1 MGSDSEENQ
10 NKIEN
15 NIEGS
20 EVNVQGDA
28 YFASNNEQSAKK
40 VNYKGEKKD
49 TAVIEK
55 LSITLNNNFSDLQV
69 GSAGIISLIA
79 SFITIWGFIEGIGG
93 VEFPQVALYLGIGLA
108 MVGSVLLG
116 ALQYKKSR
124 KCSECG
130 ELYSM
135 KEHKDP
141 DIEEIEKKHGTKIL
155 TTRYFKCQK
164 CGHEEEKTSEDFE
177 KDEDEELEI

>member
-1 MGSDSEENQ
+1 MEENSEGNQ

-28 YFASNNEQSAKK
+28 YFASNNEQSASK
-40 VNYKGEKKD
+40 VEYKGEKKD
-49 TAVIEK
+49 TAVIEEF
-55 LSITLNNNFSDLQV
+55 SIILNNNFSDLQV

-79 SFITIWGFIEGIGG
+79 SFITIGGSINGIGG
-93 VEFPQVALYLGIGLA
+93 VELPQVALHLGFALA
-108 MVGSVLLG
+108 IIGSVLLG

-124 KCSECG
+124 KCDKCG

-135 KEHKDP
+135 KEYRLP
-141 DIEEIEKKHGTKIL
+141 DVEEIEKKDGTKIL
-155 TTRYFKCQK
+155 TTRYFRCQE
-164 CGHEEEKTSEDFE
+164 CGCEEERTSEEFE
-177 KDEDEELEI
+177 EDQDEEYEI

>member
-1 MGSDSEENQ
+1 MGKDSEENQ
-10 NKIEN
+10 NKIES

-69 GSAGIISLIA
+69 GSTGVISLIA
-79 SFITIWGFIEGIGG
+79 SFITIWGFVNGIGG
-93 VEFPQVALYLGIGLA
+93 VEFPQVALHIGFGLA
-108 MVGSVLLG
+108 IIGSVLLG

-124 KCSECG
+124 KCDECG

-135 KEHKDP
+135 KEYKAP
-141 DIEEIEKKHGTKIL
+141 DIQEIEKKNGTKII
-155 TTRYFKCQK
+155 TTRHLKCQE
-164 CGHEEEKTSEDFE
+164 CGNEEERTSEEFE
-177 KDEDEELEI
+177 KDEEEDYEI